1 MVLAELYALLLQR
14 LHIRCMLKSIQIRDF
29 ALIEKTTVEW
39 TGGLNVL
46 TGETGAGK
54 SILMDALSAV
64 LGGKVSASII
74 RPGADK
80 ASLEATFAVSSQV
93 IAWLKREDLLD
104 EDAQEPEEITV
115 AREIGKSGSKIRING
130 TLVNHNLLSE
140 LRAMLITVHAQH
152 EARTLMSGQSQ
163 LELLDGLGDEKH
175 SRTLEKVR
183 TLYARKKQ
191 LQDELDSLTMSE
203 EDRLRKLDFARFQL
217 TELEQA
223 GLEESDEDEQI
234 VKQINILANAIE
246 LKSHSLTA
254 QEALTG
260 GDGEAV
266 SASDLIQKAMLE
278 VEKAQ
283 RFDPSLT
290 PLQESLNAALAGLE
304 EAARELRRYGDKLDT
319 DPESLS
325 ELQVRSNL
333 LSTIK
338 RKYGPLTDA
347 IAKQQALESE
357 VEKLENSL
365 QESEGLKVDL
375 EAVALELQ
383 DKAQSLS
390 ASRREL
396 AASLSSKVKA
406 ELADLGM
413 EKCRFEIT
421 FQTLDEAGP
430 NGLDRL
436 EFMIAPNPG
445 QPAMP
450 LGKIA
455 SGGELSRIMLAIKTI
470 FAAADQVATVIFDE
484 IDTGLSGRV
493 LNAVRDKLSRLSRSQ
508 QILCITHQPIVAAIA
523 DNYLEVKKEHQADST
538 VVSVSNLDNEMRL
551 KSLAA
556 MASGNADGEALNFA
570 QSLIDQATAV
580 RAAFI

>member
-1 MVLAELYALLLQR
+1 
-14 LHIRCMLKSIQIRDF
+14 MLKSIQIRDF
-29 ALIEKTTVEW
+29 ALIEKTEVEW
-39 TGGLNVL
+39 TSGLNVL

-64 LGGKVSASII
+64 LGGKVSPSII
-74 RPGADK
+74 RPGAEK
-80 ASLEATFAVSSQV
+80 AALEATFAVSSQV
-93 IAWLKREDLLD
+93 IAWLKKEALLD
-104 EDAQEPEEITV
+104 EDALEPEEITV
-115 AREIGKSGSKIRING
+115 AREIGKSGSKVRVNG
-130 TLVNHNLLSE
+130 TLVNHNLLAE

-152 EARTLMSGQSQ
+152 EARTLMSSQSQ
-163 LELLDGLGDEKH
+163 LELLDGLGDDKH

-191 LQDELDSLTMSE
+191 LQDDLDALTMSE

-223 GLEESDEDEQI
+223 GLTDADEDDQI
-234 VKQINILANAIE
+234 VKQVNVLANSIE

-260 GDGEAV
+260 GNGENDAA
-266 SASDLIQKAMLE
+266 SASDLIQKAMIE
-278 VEKAQ
+278 VEKAK
-283 RFDPSLT
+283 RFDPSLDPVHDT
-290 PLQESLNAALAGLE
+290 LAEALSSLE

-338 RKYGPLTDA
+338 RKYGPHLADA
-347 IAKQQALESE
+347 IKKQEDLERE
-357 VEKLENSL
+357 VDKLENSL
-365 QESEGLKVDL
+365 QESEGLKIDL
-375 EAVALELQ
+375 EAVALELK
-383 DKAQSLS
+383 DKASSLS
-390 ASRREL
+390 KSRQEL
-396 AASLSSKVKA
+396 ATALASKVKQ

-421 FQTLDEAGP
+421 FQALEEAGP
-430 NGLDRL
+430 NGTDRI

-450 LGKIA
+450 IGKIA

-470 FAAADQVATVIFDE
+470 FAAADQVSTVIFDE

-523 DNYLEVKKEHQADST
+523 DNYLEVKKEHQTDNT
-538 VVSVSNLDNEMRL
+538 VVSVAKLNNEMRL
-551 KSLAA
+551 RSLAA
-556 MASGNADGEALNFA
+556 MASGNADGEASLSFA
-570 QSLIDQATAV
+570 QSLIDQASAV
-580 RAAFI
+580 RASFV

>member
-1 MVLAELYALLLQR
+1 
-14 LHIRCMLKSIQIRDF
+14 MLKSIQIRDF
-29 ALIEKTTVEW
+29 ALIEKAEVLW
-39 TGGLNVL
+39 TAGLNVL

-64 LGGKVSASII
+64 LGGKVSPSII

-80 ASLEATFAVSSQV
+80 AILEACFAPNSQI
-93 IAWLKREDLLD
+93 IAWLKKEDLLD
-104 EDAQEPEEITV
+104 DDSQEPEDITI
-115 AREIGKSGSKIRING
+115 AREIGKNGSKVRVNG
-130 TLVNHNLLSE
+130 TLVNQNLLAE
-140 LRAMLITVHAQH
+140 LRSMLITIHAQH

-163 LELLDGLGDEKH
+163 LELLDGLGDDKH
-175 SRTLEKVR
+175 QRTLEKVR

-191 LQDELDSLTMSE
+191 LADELDALTMSE

-223 GLEESDEDEQI
+223 GLDEVDEDEQI
-234 VKQINILANAIE
+234 IRQVNVLANAID

-254 QEALTG
+254 QGALTG
-260 GDGEAV
+260 GDNDEI
-266 SASDLIQKAMLE
+266 SASDLVQKAMIE

-283 RFDPSLT
+283 RFDPSLD
-290 PLQESLNAALAGLE
+290 PLHERLTEVLAGLE
-304 EAARELRRYGDKLDT
+304 ETARELRRYGDRLDT

-325 ELQVRSNL
+325 DLQVRSNL

-338 RKYGPLTDA
+338 RKYGPSLADA
-347 IAKQQALESE
+347 VAKQNQLERE
-357 VEKLENSL
+357 VEKLENTL
-365 QESEGLKVDL
+365 QESEGIKTDL
-375 EAVALELQ
+375 EAVCLELTG
-383 DKAQSLS
+383 KAESLS
-390 ASRREL
+390 KSRQEL
-396 AASLSSKVKA
+396 AADLAAKVKK

-413 EKCRFEIT
+413 EKCRFEIA
-421 FQTLDEAGP
+421 FQKLEESGT
-430 NGLDRL
+430 NGLDRM

-445 QPAMP
+445 QPPMP

-470 FAAADQVATVIFDE
+470 FAKADQVATVIFDE

-523 DNYLEVKKEHQADST
+523 DNYLEVKKEHQTDNT
-538 VVSVSNLDNEMRL
+538 VVSVTTLNEELRL
-551 KSLAA
+551 HSLAA
-556 MASGNADGEALNFA
+556 MASGNTDGESLSFA
-570 QSLIDQATAV
+570 RSLIDQASSV
-580 RAAFI
+580 RAAFN